1 MFERKDIPN
10 LKKDIV
16 LDVNLFDCS
25 LKLHS
30 PTHQTVLKLLI
41 RLLPEK
47 KKNNTKDY

>member
-1 MFERKDIPN
+1 MFERKDISN

-30 PTHQTVLKLLI
+30 RWGVFSPRSIDDWNHSIDEIYQ
-41 RLLPEK
+41 R
-47 KKNNTKDY
+47 